1 LTKSIEYIIIF
12 EMPISL
18 RDAERNFIEEV
29 GVLFESTG
37 LPRMAGRLFGWL
49 LIADPPYQSPSEIAE
64 VLMASKGSVSATVR
78 LLTQIGMIE
87 RYVIPGE
94 RHDHF
99 RLREDAL
106 RRTVQHGLEEEI
118 RMFRQLAE
126 RGLELM
132 RHEPS
137 PRRHWLEQ
145 MRDRYTFLERE
156 FPAMMERYEQKKTR
170 LGMKSVLKK

>member
-1 LTKSIEYIIIF
+1 
-12 EMPISL
+12 MAASL

-29 GVLFESTG
+29 GVLFENTG
-37 LPRMAGRLFGWL
+37 LPRMAGRMFGWL
-49 LIADPPYQSPSEIAE
+49 LIADPPYQSPSEMAE
-64 VLMASKGSVSATVR
+64 VLLASKGSVSATVR

-106 RRTVQHGLEEEI
+106 RRKVQQGLEEEI
-118 RMFRQLAE
+118 RMFLKLAE

-132 RHEPS
+132 RDEPS
-137 PRRHWLEQ
+137 PRRQWLEQ
-145 MRDRYTFLERE
+145 MRDRYAFLEKE
-156 FPAMMERYEQKKTR
+156 FPAMMERYEKEKAR
-170 LGMKSVLKK
+170 LQAKSILKQ

>member
-1 LTKSIEYIIIF
+1 MSVN
-12 EMPISL
+12 L
-18 RDAERNFIEEV
+18 RDAERNYIEEI
-29 GVLFESTG
+29 GVLFENTG
-37 LPRMAGRLFGWL
+37 LPRMAGRMFGWL

-64 VLMASKGSVSATVR
+64 VLLASKGSVSTTVR

-106 RRTVQHGLEEEI
+106 HRTVQHGLMEEI
-118 RMFRQLAE
+118 STFRQMAE

-132 RHEPS
+132 HGEPDL
-137 PRRHWLEQ
+137 RKRWLEQ
-145 MRDRYTFLERE
+145 MYDRYAFLERE
-156 FPAMMERYEQKKTR
+156 FPALLERYEKRRER
-170 LGMKSVLKK
+170 LHRKASLSQ

>member
-1 LTKSIEYIIIF
+1 MSIN
-12 EMPISL
+12 L
-18 RDAERNFIEEV
+18 RDAERDFIEEV
-29 GVLFESTG
+29 GLHFESTG

-49 LIADPPYQSPSEIAE
+49 LIANPPYQSPSEIAE
-64 VLMASKGSVSATVR
+64 VLMASKGSVSTTVR

-106 RRTVQHGLEEEI
+106 RKTVQHGLEEEI
-118 RMFRQLAE
+118 TNFRRMAE

-132 RHEPS
+132 RDEPS
-137 PRRHWLEQ
+137 LRRQWLEQ
-145 MRDRYTFLERE
+145 MHDRYAFLEKE
-156 FPAMMERYEQKKTR
+156 FPALVERYEKQR
-170 LGMKSVLKK
+170 ARLKKKPLPRK

>member
-1 LTKSIEYIIIF
+1 MSLN
-12 EMPISL
+12 L

-29 GVLFESTG
+29 GVLFENTG
-37 LPRMAGRLFGWL
+37 LTRMAGRMFGWL
-49 LIADPPYQSPSEIAE
+49 LIADPPYQSPAEIAE
-64 VLMASKGSVSATVR
+64 VLMASKGSVSTTVR

-106 RRTVQHGLEEEI
+106 RKIIQHGLEEEI
-118 RMFRQLAE
+118 STFRRMAE

-132 RHEPS
+132 RDEPLL
-137 PRRHWLEQ
+137 RRQWLEQ
-145 MRDRYTFLERE
+145 MYDRYAFLEKE
-156 FPAMMERYEQKKTR
+156 FPAMMERYDKKGTR
-170 LGMKSVLKK
+170 LHLKLVLKK